1 MLNKHKNPFVRLAY
15 LVAGII
21 FLIIGIIGVI
31 LPVMPG
37 TIFLII
43 STVFFL
49 RSSERLSNW
58 MLNNKYFGKNI
69 RTFLEK
75 RAVPLRIKIIAIS
88 FMWLPSLF
96 SVIFVLESNIG
107 KAMILTSI
115 SAVTY
120 YLISLKTL
128 KEEEA

>member
-1 MLNKHKNPFVRLAY
+1 M
-15 LVAGII
+15 
-21 FLIIGIIGVI
+21 I

-43 STVFFL
+43 STVCFL

-58 MLNNKYFGKNI
+58 MLTNKYFGNNV

-75 RAVPLRIKIIAIS
+75 KAVTLKVKIMAIS

-107 KAMILTSI
+107 KAMILTTI

-128 KEEEA
+128 KEEA